1 MPSELYNSDVDNCFT
16 ETNDVGKQS
25 KLLRKKPFHEQII
38 ISDENKAYKL
48 WIVFNMILCILS
60 SYFYAY
66 MAAFKAP
73 QPGEKLHYVMIV
85 FECLFGVDISLKFLK
100 SFTKDGETTP
110 TIDLAKI
117 A

>member
-1 MPSELYNSDVDNCFT
+1 
-16 ETNDVGKQS
+16 
-25 KLLRKKPFHEQII
+25 
-38 ISDENKAYKL
+38 
-48 WIVFNMILCILS
+48 
-60 SYFYAY
+60 